1 MRNRNII
8 IHLFFVLLLSP
19 CMVLGL
25 TISDIEVDS
34 AINEAL
40 NGEIPF
46 HLSSTEKPSDINV
59 KLLSQ
64 DIYKQQNIVWQN
76 VLSTVSFKRVGTSVT
91 FTSNSKVIK
100 PVIDLLVEIN
110 SRNDKKIRH
119 YKIVLG
125 HQASNN
131 KISTNLIK
139 TLKSGHTT
147 KKPGIASSNSM
158 TIEESLNARLIN
170 DSEIGPINSDDN
182 FSIIA
187 KYLSK
192 RFGVPIKKMQ
202 AGLRNINPNAFSDSK
217 LTKLKTGI
225 YLKIPD
231 ALIFNASNKPDQEVK
246 KLNSQ
251 PRINVKSDD
260 ANTGLG
266 VDSNVIESPLVK
278 IPINNSLPIEKIN
291 GGVNQLQSRI
301 EQLEKA
307 VVELKNEAHIL
318 SKQEQISVE
327 QILPSQ
333 QQLQISKPTN
343 ITTPEVVEKNE
354 SLETSDFEKNKLG
367 QTESIKE
374 QKLLPPKKKSSL
386 YIPLISVLAFVFL
399 FIVGWIYIKKIRA
412 KSKHARVT
420 SHAGIFDQPYPI
432 GKKSIN
438 STDDFDINIIDLEL
452 NSTKGFFID
461 DIDLDLEKSDDLKE
475 REKMASENQII
486 P

>member
-192 RFGVPIKKMQ
+192 RFEVPIKKMQ
-202 AGLRNINPNAFSDSK
+202 AGLRKINPNAFSDSK

-278 IPINNSLPIEKIN
+278 SPINNSLPIEKIN
-291 GGVNQLQSRI
+291 GGVNRLQSRI

-420 SHAGIFDQPYPI
+420 SHAGIFDKPYSAV
-432 GKKSIN
+432 KKSIN
-438 STDDFDINIIDLEL
+438 STDDFDIIDLEL
-452 NSTKGFFID
+452 NSKKGFFID
-461 DIDLDLEKSDDLKE
+461 DIDLDLEKSDNVKE
-475 REKMASENQII
+475 REKMVSENEII

>member
-19 CMVLGL
+19 CMVFALA
-25 TISDIEVDS
+25 ISDIEVDS

-139 TLKSGHTT
+139 TLKSVHTT

-192 RFGVPIKKMQ
+192 RFEVPIKKMQ
-202 AGLRNINPNAFSDSK
+202 AGLRKINPNAFSDSK

-278 IPINNSLPIEKIN
+278 IPINNSFPIEKIS
-291 GGVNQLQSRI
+291 GGVSQLQSRI

-307 VVELKNEAHIL
+307 VNELKNEAHVL

-327 QILPSQ
+327 QRLPSQ
-333 QQLQISKPTN
+333 QQLLISTPTN
-343 ITTPEVVEKNE
+343 IAPPVVVEKNE
-354 SLETSDFEKNKLG
+354 SVEASNFEKNKLG
-367 QTESIKE
+367 QTNSIKE
-374 QKLLPPKKKSSL
+374 QRLLPPKKKSSL
-386 YIPLISVLAFVFL
+386 YIPLIAVLAFVFL
-399 FIVGWIYIKKIRA
+399 FIVGWIYKKKVRV

-420 SHAGIFDQPYPI
+420 AHTGIFDQPYSAV
-432 GKKSIN
+432 KKSIN
-438 STDDFDINIIDLEL
+438 STDDFDIIDLEL

-461 DIDLDLEKSDDLKE
+461 DIDLDLEKTDNLKE

>member
-8 IHLFFVLLLSP
+8 IKLFFVLLLSP
-19 CMVLGL
+19 SMVFGL

-192 RFGVPIKKMQ
+192 RFEVPIKKMQ
-202 AGLRNINPNAFSDSK
+202 AGLRKINPNAFSDSK

-266 VDSNVIESPLVK
+266 VDSNVFESPLVK

-333 QQLQISKPTN
+333 QQLLISTPTN
-343 ITTPEVVEKNE
+343 IATPVVVEKNE
-354 SLETSDFEKNKLG
+354 SVEASNFEKNKLG
-367 QTESIKE
+367 QTNSIKE

-386 YIPLISVLAFVFL
+386 YIPLIAVLAFVFL
-399 FIVGWIYIKKIRA
+399 FIVGWIYKKKVRV

-420 SHAGIFDQPYPI
+420 AHTGIFDQPYSAV
-432 GKKSIN
+432 KKSIN
-438 STDDFDINIIDLEL
+438 STDDFDIIDLEL

-461 DIDLDLEKSDDLKE
+461 DIDLDLEKIDDLKE

>member
-8 IHLFFVLLLSP
+8 THIFFVLLLSP
-19 CMVLGL
+19 CMVFAL

-46 HLSSTEKPSDINV
+46 HLSSKEKPSDINV

-131 KISTNLIK
+131 KIATNLIK

-202 AGLRNINPNAFSDSK
+202 PGLRKINSNAFSDSK

-291 GGVNQLQSRI
+291 GGVSQLQSRI

-307 VVELKNEAHIL
+307 VNELKNEAHVL

-333 QQLQISKPTN
+333 QQLLISTPTN
-343 ITTPEVVEKNE
+343 IAPPVVVEKNE
-354 SLETSDFEKNKLG
+354 SVEASNFEKNKLG
-367 QTESIKE
+367 QTNSIKE

-386 YIPLISVLAFVFL
+386 YIPLIAVLAFVFL
-399 FIVGWIYIKKIRA
+399 FIVGWIYKKKVRV

-420 SHAGIFDQPYPI
+420 AHAGIFDQPYSAV
-432 GKKSIN
+432 KKSIN
-438 STDDFDINIIDLEL
+438 STDDFDIIDLEL

-461 DIDLDLEKSDDLKE
+461 DIDLDLEKTDDLKE